1 MSVKTE
7 KLESVKFSAKGILK
21 SVDELGFHIEDE
33 KSGDIEVLTLEDI
46 KTLIGKSVTIAFANK
61 EEIEPEE

>member
-7 KLESVKFSAKGILK
+7 KLESVKFSAKGVLTEITA
-21 SVDELGFHIEDE
+21 EGFVIEDE

-46 KTLIGKSVTIAFANK
+46 QTLIGKSVTIAFANK
-61 EEIEPEE
+61 EEVAPD

>member
-7 KLESVKFSAKGILK
+7 KVESVKFSAKGILTI
-21 SVDELGFHIEDE
+21 VNTTGFSIEDE
-33 KSGDIEVLTLEDI
+33 KTGEVEILSMDDI

-61 EEIEPEE
+61 ESIEED